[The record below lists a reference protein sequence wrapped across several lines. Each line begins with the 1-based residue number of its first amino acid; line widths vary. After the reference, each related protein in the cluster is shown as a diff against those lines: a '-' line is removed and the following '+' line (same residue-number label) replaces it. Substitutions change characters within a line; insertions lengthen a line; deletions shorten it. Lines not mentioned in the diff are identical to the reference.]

1 MANLIA
7 SRGAQDVLSAEF
19 TFNFDD
25 QMVPISGGTAIA
37 GTTRVDFGKTNI
49 IATAFDII
57 GLPPGA
63 VIISGELVVT
73 TAFDTASYAVIIGDS
88 ASTNRYLSTADRKA
102 AARTALTPTGYVGA
116 GEPIRI
122 TITNADVC
130 TTGLATVRVQYVV
143 PGRRTENTVA

>member
-1 MANLIA
+1 MANLTA
-7 SRGAQDVLSAEF
+7 TRGAQEVLNASFA
-19 TFNFDD
+19 FNFDD
-25 QMVPISGGTAIA
+25 QMVPVSGGTAIA

-57 GLPPGA
+57 NLPLDA
-63 VIISGELVVT
+63 VIISGELTVE

-102 AARTALTPTGYVGA
+102 AARTALTPTGYRSL
-116 GEPIRI
+116 GEPLRI

-130 TTGLATVRVQYVV
+130 TTGKATVRIQYVIHN
-143 PGRRTENTVA
+143 RSTVNNV

>member
-1 MANLIA
+1 MAKLTA
-7 SRGAQDVLSAEF
+7 TRGAQEVLNASF
-19 TFNFDD
+19 VFNFDD
-25 QMVPISGGTAIA
+25 QMVPVSGGTAIA

-57 GLPPGA
+57 NLPLDA
-63 VIISGELVVT
+63 VIISGELTVE

-102 AARTALTPTGYVGA
+102 AARTALTPTGYRSL
-116 GEPIRI
+116 GEPLRI

-130 TTGLATVRVQYVV
+130 TTGKATVRIQYVIHN
-143 PGRRTENTVA
+143 RSTVNNV

>member
-1 MANLIA
+1 MANLTA
-7 SRGAQDVLSAEF
+7 TRGAQEVLNASF
-19 TFNFDD
+19 VFNFDD

-49 IATAFDII
+49 VATAFDII
-57 GLPPGA
+57 NLPQDA
-63 VIISGELVVT
+63 VIISGELVVE

-102 AARTALTPTGYVGA
+102 AARTALTPTGYRSL
-116 GEPIRI
+116 GEPLRI

-130 TTGLATVRVQYVV
+130 TTGKATVRIQYVIHN
-143 PGRRTENTVA
+143 RSTVNNV

>member
-1 MANLIA
+1 MANLTA
-7 SRGAQDVLSAEF
+7 TRGAQEVLNASF
-19 TFNFDD
+19 VFNFDD

-49 IATAFDII
+49 VATAFDII
-57 GLPPGA
+57 NLPLDA
-63 VIISGELVVT
+63 VIISGELTVE

-102 AARTALTPTGYVGA
+102 AARTALTPTGYRSL
-116 GEPIRI
+116 GEPLRI

-130 TTGLATVRVQYVV
+130 TTGKATVRIQYVIHN
-143 PGRRTENTVA
+143 RSTVNNV

>member
-1 MANLIA
+1 MANLTA
-7 SRGAQDVLSAEF
+7 TRGAQEVLNASF
-19 TFNFDD
+19 VFNFDD
-25 QMVPISGGTAIA
+25 QMVPVSGGTAIA

-57 GLPPGA
+57 NLPLDA
-63 VIISGELVVT
+63 VIISGELTVE

-102 AARTALTPTGYVGA
+102 AARTALTPTGYRSL
-116 GEPIRI
+116 GEPLRI

-130 TTGLATVRVQYVV
+130 TTGKATVRIQYVIHN
-143 PGRRTENTVA
+143 RSTVNNV

>member
-1 MANLIA
+1 MANLTA
-7 SRGAQDVLSAEF
+7 TRGAQEVLNASF
-19 TFNFDD
+19 VFNFDD
-25 QMVPISGGTAIA
+25 QMVPASGGTAIA

-57 GLPPGA
+57 NLPLDA
-63 VIISGELVVT
+63 VIISGELTVE

-102 AARTALTPTGYVGA
+102 AARTALTPTGYRSL
-116 GEPIRI
+116 GEPLRI

-130 TTGLATVRVQYVV
+130 TTGKATVRIQYVIHN
-143 PGRRTENTVA
+143 RSTVNNV